1 MIQDLQVTGM
11 VLVHVGSVVVLTTG
25 KTTTTGM
32 LAVLT
37 DTTVTGRDVTAVLA
51 GVGKAGRHLDL
62 LLPWGVADEREER
75 EFWCARISKSANFGL
90 LARALWAVGSTRSKR
105 LGSSVGYLRI

>member
-1 MIQDLQVTGM
+1 M

-25 KTTTTGM
+25 ETTTTRM

-51 GVGKAGRHLDL
+51 GVGKAGRHIDL
-62 LLPWGVADEREER
+62 LLP
-75 EFWCARISKSANFGL
+75 KSRG
-90 LARALWAVGSTRSKR
+90 
-105 LGSSVGYLRI
+105 

>member
-1 MIQDLQVTGM
+1 M

-25 KTTTTGM
+25 KTTTTGV

-62 LLPWGVADEREER
+62 LLPWESRMRKEE
-75 EFWCARISKSANFGL
+75 ETKAIAKSPKSNFVCGPSNENS
-90 LARALWAVGSTRSKR
+90 LALEALA
-105 LGSSVGYLRI
+105 

>member
-1 MIQDLQVTGM
+1 M

-25 KTTTTGM
+25 KTTTTGV

-62 LLPWGVADEREER
+62 LLPWVSRMRKEKKKPKRRAKLPKSNFDCGPSHE
-75 EFWCARISKSANFGL
+75 IS
-90 LARALWAVGSTRSKR
+90 LAFNV
-105 LGSSVGYLRI
+105 LGSVFSLKLHDLPFT